1 MKKYWRLVQGVGL
14 GVAGLVI
21 CILGWVDDSLKWI
34 LLFLSPAVIIA
45 SVAHFVFQFNREKSR
60 DTAE

>member
-1 MKKYWRLVQGVGL
+1 MKKYWSLVQGVGL
-14 GVAGLVI
+14 GIAGLVI
-21 CILGWVDDSLKWI
+21 CILGWVDDSLRWI

-45 SVAHFVFQFNREKSR
+45 SVALFLFQYNRDKSG